1 MSRFEGDKSF
11 HTKSQ
16 DKHRHKTKQRYSG
29 EDTSNA
35 FMFDK
40 GKGMESISMILS
52 TLLCLIKVKVVS
64 PYGPVVLD
72 VVKA

>member
-1 MSRFEGDKSF
+1 
-11 HTKSQ
+11 
-16 DKHRHKTKQRYSG
+16 
-29 EDTSNA
+29 
-35 FMFDK
+35 MFDK